1 METADLRIDAG
12 WIVPIEPAGAL
23 RDHALI
29 ITGSRIA
36 AIAPVADANRM
47 FAARERIVLHDHA
60 LLPGLVNAHTHAA
73 MSLFRGIADDVPLKV
88 WLEREIWPRE
98 GRFVTPDFV
107 YDGARLAAAEMLLG
121 GVTCCNDMYFFPDAS
136 ARAFVELGMRAMLGL
151 PILDFP
157 TVYAPD
163 ADSYLQT
170 GLAIRDAWKH
180 EPGLVFSLAPHAPY
194 TVSDATWRKIVVLA
208 RQIDVPIQTHLA
220 ETAQEHA
227 QSVEQHGLAPLARL
241 HELGATGPGFIAIH
255 GVHLAPAD
263 IALLATHGCHVV
275 HCPVSNMKLGAG
287 IAPIAALLAR
297 GVNVALGTDGAA
309 SNNRLDLLSE
319 LRIAALLAKVAT
331 GDPSVLPASQ
341 ALEVAT
347 LAGARALGLD
357 DEIGSLVAGKQADI
371 VAVDLSALD
380 ASPCYDPISHLVH
393 AVGRDAVTDVW
404 VAGRR
409 VVCAGAL
416 ATADE
421 AAIVARARLWQE
433 RLE

>member
-1 METADLRIDAG
+1 MLAADLRIDAG
-12 WIVPIEPAGAL
+12 WIVPIEPTGVL

-29 ITGSRIA
+29 VTAGRIA
-36 AIAPVADANRM
+36 AIVPFADADRN
-47 FAARERIVLHDHA
+47 FATREQIVLRNQV
-60 LLPGLVNAHTHAA
+60 LIPGLVNAHTHAA

-88 WLEREIWPRE
+88 WLEQQIWPRE
-98 GRFVTPDFV
+98 GRFVTPEFV

-121 GVTCCNDMYFFPDAS
+121 GVTCCNDMYFFPDAT
-136 ARAFVELGMRAMLGL
+136 ARAVVELGMRAMLGL

-180 EPGLVFSLAPHAPY
+180 EPGLAFSLAPHAPY
-194 TVSDATWRKIVVLA
+194 TVSDATWKKIVVFA
-208 RQIDVPIQTHLA
+208 RQLDLPIQTHLA
-220 ETAQEHA
+220 ETAEENA
-227 QSVEQHGLAPLARL
+227 QSIEQHGLAPLARL
-241 HELGATGPGFIAIH
+241 HELGATGPEFVAIH
-255 GVHLAPAD
+255 GVHLAEAD
-263 IALLATHGCHVV
+263 IELLATHGGHVV

-287 IAPIAALLAR
+287 VAPVAALLAR

-331 GDPSVLPASQ
+331 GDPSVFPAPQ

-347 LAGARALGLD
+347 LGGARALGLD
-357 DEIGSLVAGKQADI
+357 AEIGSLVAGKLADI

-393 AVGRDAVTDVW
+393 AVGRDAVTNVW

-409 VVCAGAL
+409 AVSDGAL
-416 ATADE
+416 VAADE